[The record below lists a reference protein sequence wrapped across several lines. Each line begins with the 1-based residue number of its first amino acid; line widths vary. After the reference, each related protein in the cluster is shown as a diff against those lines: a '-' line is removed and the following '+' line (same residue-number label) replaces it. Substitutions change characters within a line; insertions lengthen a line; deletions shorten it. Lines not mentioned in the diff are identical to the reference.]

1 MENQNNGSN
10 EAAANK
16 PMLPTKT
23 DEIVSQFF
31 VGQEILTHAL
41 PIINA
46 IRQLTNPIVNGD
58 WVEKETIPDG
68 YGLLIMPIS
77 KTVPASTDGSV
88 KKRVFEHCI
97 IAACPTL
104 ASVLHHKDKDGNP
117 TGHLYV
123 ENAVLSAMQAKL
135 RNGLSRTEDPKD
147 AKLAYTVEEFITS
160 AERGAAD
167 QGLAAYKHVAP
178 ILVKALGK
186 HDINVNA
193 QVLRQVLQQTVFAKA
208 LFPNVAQNVWQKV
221 ISLGKNEAIKA
232 KQKPEIFDRWLE
244 TRDSAANDTTL
255 ADIDFND
262 GTEEDAA

>member
-1 MENQNNGSN
+1 MADATNEGNG
-10 EAAANK
+10 NK
-16 PMLPTKT
+16 PVLPTKT

-31 VGQEILTHAL
+31 TGSQVATHAL
-41 PIINA
+41 PIINQ
-46 IRQLTNPIVNGD
+46 IRTLTNPIINGD
-58 WVEKETIPDG
+58 WAQKGELPDG

-77 KTVPASTDGSV
+77 KTVSASADGTV

-104 ASVLHHKDKDGNP
+104 PVVLAYQDKDGKA
-117 TGHLYV
+117 TGEEYV
-123 ENAVLSAMQAKL
+123 ESAVLSAMQAKL
-135 RNGLSRTEDPKD
+135 RNGLSRTDDPKD

-221 ISLGKNEAIKA
+221 ISLGKSEAVKA

-262 GTEEDAA
+262 GSGEEEAA